1 MIIMRPAAMADLAQ
15 IERLAE
21 ASGPMVC
28 TLPVHRRNLLE
39 KVERSLSALQSDVMM
54 PGEESYFFVLEETA
68 TGQLLGTSAIVAQAG
83 YLEPFYGYRNDVIVH
98 SSRALKVHNR
108 IHALTL
114 THALSDHS
122 QLCSFF
128 IAPALRHTLLPQ
140 LLSLGRLLFI
150 AQHPTRFSNEL
161 LAVLPGIADKSGH
174 SPFWEHVGRKFF
186 GIDYNQVEY
195 YNGTRNKTFIAEL
208 MPHHPLYVSLLAEEA
223 QAVMGQVHPDAELQF
238 EILTSD
244 GFEADDFVEI
254 FDAGPIVTA
263 RRNTLM
269 SWQQSKVA
277 SVDIGMPAMSDQ
289 QGLIINDQLA
299 DFRAIV
305 AAIPTVNSTSICLKP
320 EQATA
325 LKVEAVSRIRWL
337 PLPEH

>member
-28 TLPVHRRNLLE
+28 TLPAHRRNLLD
-39 KVERSLSALQSDVMM
+39 KVEQSLSALQSDVMM
-54 PGEESYFFVLEETA
+54 PAEESYFFVLEETA

-83 YLEPFYGYRNDVIVH
+83 YLDPFYAYRNDVIVH

-108 IHALTL
+108 VHALTL

-128 IAPALRHTLLPQ
+128 ITPALRNTHLPQ

-150 AQHPTRFSNEL
+150 AQHPERFSQAL
-161 LAVLPGIADKSGH
+161 LAVLPGIADKAGH

-208 MPHHPLYVSLLAEEA
+208 MPHHPLYVSLLNEEA
-223 QAVMGQVHPDAELQF
+223 QAVMGLVHPDAELQF
-238 EILTSD
+238 EILSGD
-244 GFEADDFVEI
+244 GFEADNFVEI

-263 RRNTLM
+263 RRNTLY

-277 SVDIGMPAMSDQ
+277 TVEIGMPEMTDQ
-289 QGLIINDQLA
+289 LGLVINDQLIG
-299 DFRAIV
+299 FRAIV
-305 AAIPTVNSTSICLKP
+305 THIPAMNSSSFCLKP
-320 EQATA
+320 EHAEA
-325 LKVEAVSRIRWL
+325 LKVDAGSRIRWL